1 MDVLTEILDS
11 IEFDTCLYFRTDL
24 TSPWGIRVP
33 KNKDVVRFH
42 ITLHGDF
49 SVKAR
54 GQKSEIKAKAG
65 DIIFV
70 TQGGEHDLYDSPK
83 SHIRDFDDVIRE
95 AEHRPGELLRYGSP
109 HGRCTQMVCGHFSFE
124 QNNLHPFLHSLPAVL
139 HYKANEN
146 PEMVWLNQT
155 LSFLDYESQKKRPG
169 DQAVIRRLSEIIFV
183 QVLRS
188 YLQKES
194 GDTQFLGALRDQYI
208 SRSIEAIHKDPSNKW
223 TLVSL
228 AQAAGLSRSIF
239 AERFRVLTGLT
250 PMEYVTNWRM
260 DRAKRLLEDKT
271 MSTAKIGEQVGYQAD
286 EAFQKV
292 FKRTVGMTPSQYRKI
307 LERKNG

>member
-49 SVKAR
+49 FIKA
-54 GQKSEIKAKAG
+54 QKAEIKAKAG
-65 DIIFV
+65 DIVFV

-95 AEHRPGELLRYGSP
+95 AEYHPGELLKYGSP
-109 HGRCTQMVCGHFSFE
+109 QGRCTQMVCGHFSFE
-124 QNNLHPFLHSLPAVL
+124 QNNLHPFLVSLPDVL
-139 HYKANEN
+139 HHKASEN
-146 PEMVWLNQT
+146 PEMSWLNQT

-169 DQAVIRRLSEIIFV
+169 DQAVVRRLSEIIFV
-183 QVLRS
+183 QVIRS
-188 YLQKES
+188 YLLKES
-194 GDTQFLGALRDQYI
+194 SEAQFLSALKDQYI
-208 SRSIEAIHKDPSNKW
+208 SKSIEAIHKDPAHKW

-239 AERFRVLTGLT
+239 AERFRALTGLT
-250 PMEYVTNWRM
+250 PMEYLTNWRM

-271 MSTAKIGEQVGYQAD
+271 ISTGKIGEQVGYLAD

-292 FKRTVGMTPSQYRKI
+292 FKRTFGVTPSQYRKT
-307 LERKNG
+307 LERKKNG